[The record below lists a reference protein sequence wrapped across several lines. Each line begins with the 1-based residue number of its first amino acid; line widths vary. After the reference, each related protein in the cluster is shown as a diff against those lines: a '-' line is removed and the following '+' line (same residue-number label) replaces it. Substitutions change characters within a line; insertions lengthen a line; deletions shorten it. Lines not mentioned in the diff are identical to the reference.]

1 MTPIDFEQLQ
11 ARLTQTETR
20 HRRRAVVLT
29 LIPIIVGAL
38 VLGYV
43 AYAVTGARRELA
55 SVRREMMAATS
66 ETQRAQLELKK
77 ASRTLT
83 QILQITNEMQEF
95 IERKQSFLRTL
106 DEARFLISIRMMFD
120 RIDTQYRDAAK
131 YLPELP
137 PLNQRR
143 WVTVLMS
150 SRDLSALKL
159 SAQAWS
165 QRVPKTDL
173 AIYASHSGYYAL
185 VIKGDG
191 SFTFAYNKTVELQKS
206 GTAGAYFAESE
217 NWGKDYL
224 AG

>member
-1 MTPIDFEQLQ
+1 MAEALTAPFVMHGARDAIAAGLTHIEQQVRSIEQ
-11 ARLTQTETR
+11 A
-20 HRRRAVVLT
+20 
-29 LIPIIVGAL
+29 IVGNPGL
-38 VLGYV
+38 
-43 AYAVTGARRELA
+43 
-55 SVRREMMAATS
+55 
-66 ETQRAQLELKK
+66 
-77 ASRTLT
+77 
-83 QILQITNEMQEF
+83 
-95 IERKQSFLRTL
+95 
-106 DEARFLISIRMMFD
+106 LISVRMMFD

-150 SRDLSALKL
+150 SRDLPALKL

-165 QRVPKTDL
+165 QRLARTDL
-173 AIYASHSGYYAL
+173 AIYASQNGYYAL